1 MTEYR
6 SIPPAMAAIPQWLCY
21 RLIDTGKGR
30 LSKPPVSPRTGQ
42 ICAKNDEHEFATL
55 RDALVGVEMHDLA
68 GVGFVFSGDFVAIDL
83 DDCFSE
89 DGRLSPVAQDV
100 FDHFSRTYWEYSPS
114 GNGLHGFMRG
124 TKPNDRTKDVINKIE
139 VYSGYNFVTV
149 TGDHVEGTGSDA
161 LDMQDE
167 LAWLYDEYLPPTLA
181 QNTAPIVVEHGERTP
196 EEWLRLGLSVDE
208 KLTSLYNQ
216 TTHAGDESSIDFS
229 LLSKLA
235 YWLNRDEKAMSEAFV
250 QSPWVKS
257 KDRAHA
263 KKMER
268 EDYLRISV
276 AKAAR
281 LCNITAWETNRQ
293 YETKAMRFFT
303 LAPQDDGT
311 DKFVLDNYT
320 DLGNAEAMAK
330 IYGDVLCY
338 TPEWGWCFFNGIR
351 WETDVSHRAMEA
363 AREIA
368 HALMTSAEN
377 WLEKVT
383 AQLEADEV
391 EPSSDEGKRRLKA
404 PFDLYKHALK
414 SQSEHGITAMV
425 NLNRAYMMMPASS
438 FNADP
443 WLLNVPS
450 GVVDL
455 KSGELM
461 PHDAKYRLTTM
472 TTVSPE
478 TGDKPMFDAF
488 LNRVFCQ
495 DEDLIRFVQVALG
508 SALVG
513 KVYTENLIIASG
525 NGANGKSTLFNT
537 MESILGDY
545 ATSIN
550 PDLLMS
556 SKASERQVGMA
567 MLEDKRFAVAQETEE
582 GQRLKSSSLKQL
594 VSTDTIVAKRLYK
607 DPHEFVPTHTLVL
620 STNHLPKVS
629 STDVGT
635 WRRILVL
642 PFNATFTPDEIIT
655 DFASLL
661 IEREGGQILQWAV
674 GGAIAFWEM
683 GCNIV
688 TKPQAVIEASQ
699 EYREAEDWLANFL
712 NECCS
717 VVNQKDSD
725 TFVRHN
731 DLYMRYQHYAKECNE
746 YVRSSNAFAR
756 ALQGG
761 GWQCKAKWYD
771 PERKS
776 TVKIWYGLALHSTP
790 RSVTIAGSR
799 KNRED
804 EE

>member
-1 MTEYR
+1 MTKHQN
-6 SIPPAMAAIPQWLCY
+6 IPASMAVVPQWLCY
-21 RLIDTGKGR
+21 RLVDTGKGR
-30 LSKPPVSPRTGQ
+30 LSKPPVSPRTGH

-55 RDALVGVEMHDLA
+55 RDALVGVEMHDLD

-83 DDCFSE
+83 DDCFSD
-89 DGRLSPVAQDV
+89 DGRLTPVAQNV
-100 FDHFSRTYWEYSPS
+100 FDHFTGTYWEYSPS

-124 TKPNDRTKDVINKIE
+124 VKPNDRTKDAINKIE

-149 TGDHVEGTGSDA
+149 TGDWVEGTAADA
-161 LDMQDE
+161 LEMQDE
-167 LAWLYDEYLPPTLA
+167 LDWLYAEYLPPTIA
-181 QNTAPIVVEHGERTP
+181 PNAAPIVVEHGERSP
-196 EEWLRLGLSVDE
+196 DEWLWLGLSKDE
-208 KLTSLYNQ
+208 KLASLYNQ
-216 TTHAGDESSIDFS
+216 TQHDGDESSTDFS
-229 LLSKLA
+229 LMSKLA
-235 YWLNRDEKAMSEAFV
+235 YWLNRDEAAISAAFMD
-250 QSPWVKS
+250 SPWVKS

-268 EDYLRISV
+268 KDYLTESV
-276 AKAAR
+276 AKAAM
-281 LCNITAWETNRQ
+281 LCNTTAWETNRQ
-293 YETKAMRFFT
+293 YETKAIRFFT
-303 LAPQDDGT
+303 LTPQDDGT

-330 IYGDVLCY
+330 IYGEVLCY
-338 TPEWGWCFFNGIR
+338 TPEWGWCFFNGVR

-377 WLEKVT
+377 WLEKVKE
-383 AQLEADEV
+383 QIEAEEID
-391 EPSSDEGKRRLKA
+391 PTSDEAKNRMKPPLE
-404 PFDLYKHALK
+404 LYKHALK

-425 NLNRAYMMMPASS
+425 NLNRAYMMMPANA

-478 TGDKPMFDAF
+478 TGDKRMFDTF
-488 LNRVFCQ
+488 LDKVFCQ
-495 DEDLIRFVQVALG
+495 DDQLIRFVQVALG

-513 KVYTENLIIASG
+513 KVYTENLIIANG

-537 MESILGDY
+537 MQSILGDY
-545 ATSIN
+545 ATAIN

-567 MLEDKRFAVAQETEE
+567 MLEGKRFAVAQETEE

-594 VSTDTIVAKRLYK
+594 VSTDTIIAKRLYK
-607 DPHEFVPTHTLVL
+607 DPHEFVPAHMLVL
-620 STNHLPKVS
+620 STNHLPKIS

-661 IEREGGQILQWAV
+661 IEREGEQILQWAME
-674 GGAIAFWEM
+674 GAMAFWEM
-683 GCNIV
+683 GCNISI
-688 TKPQAVIEASQ
+688 KPQAIVDASQ
-699 EYREAEDWLANFL
+699 EYRESEDWLTNFL
-712 NECCS
+712 NECC
-717 VVNQKDSD
+717 VVTDQNDME

-731 DLYMRYQHYAKECNE
+731 DLYMRYQHYARDCND
-746 YVRSSNAFAR
+746 YVRSSNAFGR
-756 ALQGG
+756 AMQGS
-761 GWQCKAKWYD
+761 GWQSKAKHYD
-771 PERKS
+771 PDRKS
-776 TVKIWYGLALHSTP
+776 TVKIWYGLDLQSSP
-790 RSVTIAGSR
+790 RSITIVGSR